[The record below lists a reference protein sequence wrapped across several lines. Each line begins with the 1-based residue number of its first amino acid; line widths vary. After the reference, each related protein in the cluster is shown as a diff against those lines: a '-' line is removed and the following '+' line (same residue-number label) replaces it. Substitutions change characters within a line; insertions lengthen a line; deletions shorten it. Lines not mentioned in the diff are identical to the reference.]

1 MDKEY
6 DERLELRLQEYEF
19 TKSDS
24 PVSAKNVIPATVGI
38 QEFPEAGQPWF
49 TDHPEKSLH

>member
-24 PVSAKNVIPATVGI
+24 PVSTKNVIAATAGI

-49 TDHPEKSLH
+49 TDHPEENLH